1 MSSLALKIIALT
13 TMIIDHYGA
22 IFQSSQLIF
31 RIIGRLAFPIYC
43 FLIVEGYFHTK
54 DVRKYASKLFI
65 FALISEIPFDYAF
78 FGRIDWSHQNIFFTL
93 CIGLVSI
100 ALIERYKSKNPLF
113 SLIIILSATTLA
125 SLLKTDYS
133 FIGIIYI
140 LAFYKT
146 KDFSLLKRIL
156 LVGGV
161 MFITNY
167 LSTSFI
173 QQYSLL
179 ALPILLLYNGKLG
192 LRIKSLQILFYIAY
206 PLHLAIFALINL
218 SH

>member
-1 MSSLALKIIALT
+1 MSSLTLKVIALT

-22 IFQSSQLIF
+22 IFQTSELIF
-31 RIIGRLAFPIYC
+31 RIIGRIAFPIYC

-54 DVRKYASKLFI
+54 DIKKYATKLLI

-93 CIGLVSI
+93 FIGLVSI
-100 ALIERYKSKNPLF
+100 HLLEKSKTQNSF
-113 SLIIILSATTLA
+113 NSLIIVLAATTLA
-125 SLLKTDYS
+125 IVLKTDYS

-146 KDFSLLKRIL
+146 KNFNRSKRIL
-156 LVGGV
+156 LVGAV

-167 LSTSFI
+167 SSTSFI

-192 LRIKSLQILFYIAY
+192 LKVKALQILFYIAY
-206 PLHLAIFALINL
+206 PLHLAIFAFINL
-218 SH
+218 HQ

>member
-1 MSSLALKIIALT
+1 MSSLTLKMLALT

-22 IFQSSQLIF
+22 IFQTSEIIF

-54 DVRKYASKLFI
+54 DIKKYAGKLLI

-78 FGRIDWSHQNIFFTL
+78 FGKINWSHQNIFFTL
-93 CIGLVSI
+93 FIGLVSI
-100 ALIERYKSKNPLF
+100 HLLEKHKSQNNLK
-113 SLIIILSATTLA
+113 SIIIILAATTLA
-125 SLLKTDYS
+125 TVLKTDYS

-146 KDFSLLKRIL
+146 KNFNSLKRIL
-156 LVGGV
+156 LVGSV

-167 LSTSFI
+167 LSASFI

-179 ALPILLLYNGKLG
+179 ALPILLLYNEKLG
-192 LRIKSLQILFYIAY
+192 LKIKALQILFYIAY
-206 PLHLAIFALINL
+206 PLHLAIFAIINFNL
-218 SH
+218 

>member
-22 IFQSSQLIF
+22 IFQSSELIF

-54 DVRKYASKLFI
+54 DIKKYASKLLI
-65 FALISEIPFDYAF
+65 FALISEVPFDYAF
-78 FGRIDWSHQNIFFTL
+78 FGKLNWSHQNIFFTL
-93 CIGLVSI
+93 FIGLVAI
-100 ALIERYKSKNPLF
+100 NLLEKYKTDNHF
-113 SLIIILSATTLA
+113 TSLSIILGAGTLA
-125 SLLKTDYS
+125 TLLNTDYS

-140 LAFYKT
+140 LIFYKT
-146 KDFSLLKRIL
+146 KDFNSVKRML
-156 LVGGV
+156 LVGAV

-192 LRIKSLQILFYIAY
+192 LKVKALQMFFYIAY

-218 SH
+218 SR

>member
-1 MSSLALKIIALT
+1 MSSLALKILALT

-54 DVRKYASKLFI
+54 NVKKYALKLLV

-93 CIGLVSI
+93 FIGLVSI
-100 ALIERYKSKNPLF
+100 HLLEKYKIQNNF
-113 SLIIILSATTLA
+113 NSLAIILVAGAIATV
-125 SLLKTDYS
+125 LKTDYN

-146 KDFSLLKRIL
+146 KDFSPLKRIL
-156 LVGGV
+156 TVATV

-192 LRIKSLQILFYIAY
+192 LKIKALQIFFYIAY

-218 SH
+218 SY

>member
-54 DVRKYASKLFI
+54 DIKKYASKLLV
-65 FALISEIPFDYAF
+65 FAFVSEVPFDYAF
-78 FGRIDWSHQNIFFTL
+78 FGKIELSHQNIFFTL
-93 CIGLVSI
+93 FIGLVSI
-100 ALIERYKSKNPLF
+100 HLLEKYKSQSSFISL
-113 SLIIILSATTLA
+113 LIIISASLLA
-125 SLLKTDYS
+125 TLLKTDYS

-146 KDFSLLKRIL
+146 KNFSSIKRIL
-156 LVGGV
+156 IVGAI

-167 LSTSFI
+167 SSTSFI

-179 ALPILLLYNGKLG
+179 ALPILLLYNGRLG
-192 LRIKSLQILFYIAY
+192 LKIKPLQIFFYIAY
-206 PLHLAIFALINL
+206 PLHLGIFALINL
-218 SH
+218 L